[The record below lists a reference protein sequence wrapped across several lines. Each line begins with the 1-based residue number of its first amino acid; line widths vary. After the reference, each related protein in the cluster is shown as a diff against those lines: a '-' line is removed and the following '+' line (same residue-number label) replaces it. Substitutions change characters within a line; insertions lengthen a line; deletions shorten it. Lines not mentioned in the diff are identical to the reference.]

1 MHRVCK
7 RNTGVFS
14 TKVLANCAM
23 ESRTTQQKACQ
34 VPSQAAYQG
43 ICQSV
48 GHFDARDR
56 RASVSHFTPATSSRS
71 SNTGCRSVFSHSE
84 FRINQVLIR
93 CSKDSTF
100 PYSILKGK
108 RQFSTRPAGGCSE
121 DERFSSTQRIRLRVK
136 NCVQVSQGAQKDA
149 TPLMRASN
157 WRRRP
162 ARPQRGVDNK
172 RGRRVSQFA

>member
-1 MHRVCK
+1 MCK

-84 FRINQVLIR
+84 FRISQVADSMFKGQHFPLFDSQRKAPIFHSAGR
-93 CSKDSTF
+93 RMQRRRAILEHTAHPLTRKELCTGITGRSKRRHATHARIPLAS
-100 PYSILKGK
+100 PPCAS
-108 RQFSTRPAGGCSE
+108 STRRG
-121 DERFSSTQRIRLRVK
+121 Q
-136 NCVQVSQGAQKDA
+136 QK
-149 TPLMRASN
+149 
-157 WRRRP
+157 
-162 ARPQRGVDNK
+162 G
-172 RGRRVSQFA
+172 